1 MLQLALELQQQLS
14 DYKSV
19 EKEARDLETL
29 LVQKKGDKGLA
40 LNSLIQYLDQVRLQV
55 DED

>member
-1 MLQLALELQQQLS
+1 MLQLALALQQQLS

-19 EKEARDLETL
+19 EKEARDLEAL
-29 LVQKKGDKGLA
+29 LSQKKGDKGLS
-40 LNSLIQYLDQVRLQV
+40 LNSLIQYLDQVRMQI